1 MNETEIENI
10 VRNREWSF
18 SELSNLRATISILG
32 DEIYHEM
39 NLMDR
44 FSLVRDVEVYPSK
57 TYEESMKKAVK
68 IQLTGMIAEVF
79 TKMLQTA
86 KIDFGGNK
94 NEISERSVGGKSHQ
108 ERPTD
113 EEKSSTEEE

>member
-1 MNETEIENI
+1 MNEEEIETI
-10 VRNREWSF
+10 VRNRDWSF
-18 SELSNLRATISILG
+18 SELSNLRSTISTLG

-44 FSLVRDVEVYPSK
+44 FSMIRDAEVYPSK

-68 IQLTGMIAEVF
+68 IELTGMIAEVF

-94 NEISERSVGGKSHQ
+94 NEIPEGSLGGEPHQ
-108 ERPTD
+108 ERPTN
-113 EEKSSTEEE
+113 EKKNSVLKE

>member
-1 MNETEIENI
+1 MNEEDIEII
-10 VRNREWSF
+10 VRNRDWSF
-18 SELSNLRATISILG
+18 SELSNLRSTISALG

-39 NLMDR
+39 NLMER
-44 FSLVRDVEVYPSK
+44 FSLVRDAEVYPSK

-68 IQLTGMIAEVF
+68 IELTGMIAEVF
-79 TKMLQTA
+79 TKMLETA

>member
-1 MNETEIENI
+1 MNEEMIEDI
-10 VRNREWSF
+10 VRNRDWSF
-18 SELSNLRATISILG
+18 SELSNLRSTISALG

-44 FSLVRDVEVYPSK
+44 FSLVRDAEVYPSK

-68 IQLTGMIAEVF
+68 IELTGMIAEVF

-94 NEISERSVGGKSHQ
+94 NEISERSMGGESHK
-108 ERPTD
+108 ERPAD
-113 EEKSSTEEE
+113 EENDSIQ

>member
-1 MNETEIENI
+1 MKESDIENI

-18 SELSNLRATISILG
+18 SELSNLRNTISNLG

-44 FSLVRDVEVYPSK
+44 FSMIRDSEVYFGI

-68 IQLTGMIAEVF
+68 IELTGMIAEVF